1 MHFLS
6 FHCVAQVTQVAPTSL
21 LLPPPGC
28 HCQSRFHLYNGSLA
42 LHTSYKN
49 SNLFLKNHQHCLIL
63 QCRTEIVSLGMRL
76 SFLLFLPSTFSL
88 LMPATAS

>member
-1 MHFLS
+1 MCFLS

-42 LHTSYKN
+42 LHTLLYKIQTNFSIKN
-49 SNLFLKNHQHCLIL
+49 SPFCLTL
-63 QCRTEIVSLGMRL
+63 QGWTQLAPLGMGFHFPF
-76 SFLLFLPSTFSL
+76 SFFHDPFYTH
-88 LMPATAS
+88 A